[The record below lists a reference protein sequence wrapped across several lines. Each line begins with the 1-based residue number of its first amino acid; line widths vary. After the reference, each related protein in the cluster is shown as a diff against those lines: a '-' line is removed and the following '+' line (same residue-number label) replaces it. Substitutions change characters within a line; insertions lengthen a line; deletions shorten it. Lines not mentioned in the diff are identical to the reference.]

1 MASGPLGAN
10 DLSKKNFYRVIYAVF
25 ALVALGV
32 AYALAKAQGLL

>member
-10 DLSKKNFYRVIYAVF
+10 DLSKKTFYRVIYAVF

-32 AYALAKAQGLL
+32 AYVLAKAQGLL